1 MTKEECEIETSKA
14 IMEMRKRIAELE
26 AYNEKLLN
34 SDIEKHNKIVEL
46 EKACNETQE
55 LLDKQ
60 IEATYK
66 LDKEN
71 AELKEQI
78 EKMKCCG
85 NCEHFNF
92 NEPNYCHKG
101 VYRERQF
108 PHHDEYHF
116 LLTDEEFKKYFR
128 LPIKD
133 HYQIKVFSTTYECN
147 KFLENL
153 ELDYLKDVR
162 VTDNN
167 LYTVTY
173 LVKGD

>member
-1 MTKEECEIETSKA
+1 MRAIFKGETGIYQLHNNLFHSNEFTYNVVLTSFELYKGQSYEVDEING
-14 IMEMRKRIAELE
+14 LE
-26 AYNEKLLN
+26 FFK
-34 SDIEKHNKIVEL
+34 
-46 EKACNETQE
+46 
-55 LLDKQ
+55 
-60 IEATYK
+60 YK
-66 LDKEN
+66 LD
-71 AELKEQI
+71 I
-78 EKMKCCG
+78 
-85 NCEHFNF
+85 
-92 NEPNYCHKG
+92 Y
-101 VYRERQF
+101 V